1 MKYKKELDSESKIAK
16 YKNMIGKYLYKAPN
30 IYKKIVSIDRVS
42 AGECWDVIHY
52 TSVTVIYDMDT
63 PFAKIQLSNYELIED
78 FEIEEHLTN
87 KENFEKAYQ
96 NCMDLIKKFYKNHL
110 FGLFLLIFAIVHDTP
125 TGYEQ

>member
-16 YKNMIGKYLYKAPN
+16 YKNLVGKYLYKAPN

-52 TSVTVIYDMDT
+52 TSVTVIYDMNT
-63 PFAKIQLSNYELIED
+63 PFAKIQLSNYGLIED

-96 NCMDLIKKFYKNHL
+96 NCMDLIKKFYEKHL